1 MEVYE
6 KRVRVLCSGLVGHKT
21 RPTNP
26 LQWRGRA
33 GAFEVCW
40 SGGGIIHGWA
50 EWRVGGG
57 NAERCSTG
65 RYDIIIS
72 CICCL

>member
-1 MEVYE
+1 MIMEVYE
-6 KRVRVLCSGLVGHKT
+6 KRVRVHCSGIVGHTT

-26 LQWRGRA
+26 LQWRGA
-33 GAFEVCW
+33 GAFDACW
-40 SGGGIIHGWA
+40 SGWA

-65 RYDIIIS
+65 RCNIIIS